1 MDHEP
6 ELVWYVVKYYA
17 RLMTTPER
25 LANRHLI
32 GAMKATHG
40 KGVVGAQAEA
50 RKVWSFS
57 RMMSHEPE
65 VLRLAENGYAAFI
78 QRTAARILNEQSD
91 EIFFNR
97 CPKCGRLARTPQA
110 RQCRSCGHDWHV

>member
-6 ELVWYVVKYYA
+6 ELVWYVVKYYDH
-17 RLMTTPER
+17 LMTVPER
-25 LANRHLI
+25 LANRHLM

-40 KGVVGAQAEA
+40 RSGVEAQAEA
-50 RKVWSFS
+50 RNAWSFAGL
-57 RMMSHEPE
+57 MSNEPE
-65 VLRLAENGYAAFI
+65 VLSLAANGYEAFI
-78 QRTAARILNEQSD
+78 QRTAARILEEQSG

-110 RQCRSCGHDWHV
+110 RQCRFCGHDWHL